1 MLTELGLGPAQSAL
15 WGGVWSGVLGGVV
28 AALCPGAPLVHGAFP
43 LGSSLESSLTA
54 TPYIFL
60 FIVGVRKLYVNHGT
74 THQQPDFNHLGTG
87 LAGANFFSINL
98 NHPGWRMLAPVKLG
112 WCHGTQSA

>member
-1 MLTELGLGPAQSAL
+1 M
-15 WGGVWSGVLGGVV
+15 

-112 WCHGTQSA
+112 WCYGTQSA

>member
-1 MLTELGLGPAQSAL
+1 M
-15 WGGVWSGVLGGVV
+15 

-112 WCHGTQSA
+112 WCHVRRVLKFWFCIVFVFFFILLSLLLKEL